1 MTSSPST
8 THPSRMP
15 VNPIFNPQGNDDPE
29 HRSIWFGDT
38 TNLMQLNDV
47 RYNWAVGLYRQMREN
62 FWVAE
67 KLDITQDVTDYVN
80 LTLDER
86 RAFDGILSYLT
97 FLDSVQTVNL
107 PQLKVS
113 ITAPEVSMCM
123 AEQIS
128 QEALHNQS

>member
-1 MTSSPST
+1 
-8 THPSRMP
+8 
-15 VNPIFNPQGNDDPE
+15 
-29 HRSIWFGDT
+29 
-38 TNLMQLNDV
+38 MQLNDV